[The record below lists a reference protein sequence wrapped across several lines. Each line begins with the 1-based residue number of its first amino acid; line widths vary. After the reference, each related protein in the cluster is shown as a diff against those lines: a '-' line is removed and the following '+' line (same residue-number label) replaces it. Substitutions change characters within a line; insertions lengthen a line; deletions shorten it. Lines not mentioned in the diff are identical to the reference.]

1 LVTQLFVGAFYHYS
15 IFTFLKVAYDFELK
29 KISDIP
35 YFKKKF
41 HLSVV
46 YLKFFNTKAD
56 AREKFSVR
64 AS

>member
-1 LVTQLFVGAFYHYS
+1 MIL
-15 IFTFLKVAYDFELK
+15 DFK

-35 YFKKKF
+35 YLKKKF

-46 YLKFFNTKAD
+46 YLKFFNTKAN
-56 AREKFSVR
+56 AREKFSVT